1 MNFNL
6 KRFQRKY
13 SNDLTFGIK
22 NLLEDQNIKNKVC
35 IFQSPTGSG
44 KTLMLA
50 NTIYNLI
57 KDIDSMEEK
66 QKRAYVRLYEKVGEE
81 IGLNF
86 MDKLNY
92 VD

>member
-1 MNFNL
+1 
-6 KRFQRKY
+6 
-13 SNDLTFGIK
+13 
-22 NLLEDQNIKNKVC
+22 
-35 IFQSPTGSG
+35 
-44 KTLMLA
+44 
-50 NTIYNLI
+50 
-57 KDIDSMEEK
+57 MEEK